1 MDGVKEHIAMGR
13 AHIEVPKEKL
23 QDFCRQWNIRELSL
37 FGSVLRDDFRPE
49 SDIDVLVTFAR
60 DSEHTLFDLVIM
72 KKELESIFGRHVDLV
87 SRRGVEMSRN
97 HLRKKAIIDSAEAV
111 YAA

>member
-1 MDGVKEHIAMGR
+1 MGR

-23 QDFCRQWNIRELSL
+23 QNFCRQWNIQELSL
-37 FGSVLRDDFRPE
+37 FGSVLRDDFKPE

-60 DSEHTLFDLVIM
+60 DSKHTLFDLVRM
-72 KKELESIFGRHVDLV
+72 EKELESIFSRHVDLV

-97 HLRKKAIIDSAEAV
+97 HLRRQAIMDSAETV